1 MKKAPQTGTGLG
13 AFLIFFD
20 LLRDLSQGEGF
31 RERVQ
36 RLLNSV

>member
-13 AFLIFFD
+13 AFLFFD

-36 RLLNSV
+36 RLLSSV